1 MENRNQEVTS
11 FVATFENHYKAML
24 FRKGMGSV
32 CTLRPVPRC
41 LSSSCGTAAF
51 FTLDFSSDFT
61 AAVTSGFLLEEPQGF
76 DALPQE
82 LKALVESVYEFKNGE
97 YNEIYKN

>member
-24 FRKGMGSV
+24 FRKGMGTE

-51 FTLDFSSDFT
+51 FSL
-61 AAVTSGFLLEEPQGF
+61 ANIE
-76 DALPQE
+76 ALSQE
-82 LKALVESVYEFKNGE
+82 LKKLVESIYEFKNGE
-97 YNEIYKN
+97 YHETYKN

>member
-24 FRKGMGSV
+24 FRKGMASV

-51 FTLDFSSDFT
+51 FTL
-61 AAVTSGFLLEEPQGF
+61 EKPQ
-76 DALPQE
+76 DIACLSQE
-82 LKALVESVYEFKNGE
+82 VKTLVEAIYEFKNGE
-97 YNEIYKN
+97 YDEIYKN

>member
-24 FRKGMGSV
+24 FRKGMGTA

-51 FTLDFSSDFT
+51 FTFDEAD
-61 AAVTSGFLLEEPQGF
+61 LEGADLEGVE
-76 DALPQE
+76 ALSQE
-82 LKALVESVYEFKNGE
+82 LKALVESIYEFKNGE
-97 YNEIYKN
+97 YHEIYKN

>member
-24 FRKGMGSV
+24 FRKGMGPA

-51 FTLDFSSDFT
+51 FVIEKNEDIS
-61 AAVTSGFLLEEPQGF
+61 
-76 DALPQE
+76 QE
-82 LKALVESVYEFKNGE
+82 LKAFVESIYEFKNGE
-97 YNEIYKN
+97 YNEVYKN

>member
-24 FRKGMGSV
+24 FKKRMGPV

-51 FTLDFSSDFT
+51 FVIEKNEDIS
-61 AAVTSGFLLEEPQGF
+61 
-76 DALPQE
+76 QE
-82 LKALVESVYEFKNGE
+82 LKAFVESIYEFKNGE
-97 YNEIYKN
+97 YNEVYKN

>member
-24 FRKGMGSV
+24 FRKGMGLV

-51 FTLDFSSDFT
+51 FVIEKNEDIS
-61 AAVTSGFLLEEPQGF
+61 
-76 DALPQE
+76 QE
-82 LKALVESVYEFKNGE
+82 LKALVESIYEFKNGE
-97 YNEIYKN
+97 YNEVYKN

>member
-24 FRKGMGSV
+24 FRKGMGPV
-32 CTLRPVPRC
+32 CVLRPVPRC

-51 FTLDFSSDFT
+51 FTLEKPETISEALEGSPKVDSFS
-61 AAVTSGFLLEEPQGF
+61 
-76 DALPQE
+76 QE
-82 LKALVESVYEFKNGE
+82 LKALVESIYEFKNGE
-97 YNEIYKN
+97 YHEIYKN

>member
-1 MENRNQEVTS
+1 MENRNQEVTAA

-24 FRKGMGSV
+24 FRKGMGPV

-51 FTLDFSSDFT
+51 FTL
-61 AAVTSGFLLEEPQGF
+61 EEPADSSVKTGSSV
-76 DALPQE
+76 DIVSQE
-82 LKALVESVYEFKNGE
+82 LKALVESIYEFKNGE
-97 YNEIYKN
+97 YHEVYKN

>member
-24 FRKGMGSV
+24 FRKGMGTV

-51 FTLDFSSDFT
+51 FTNED
-61 AAVTSGFLLEEPQGF
+61 PQGIESISKE
-76 DALPQE
+76 Q
-82 LKALVESVYEFKNGE
+82 KALVESIYEFRNGV
-97 YNEIYKN
+97 YHEIYKN

>member
-24 FRKGMGSV
+24 FRKGMGTA

-51 FTLDFSSDFT
+51 FT
-61 AAVTSGFLLEEPQGF
+61 F
-76 DALPQE
+76 DEALSQE
-82 LKALVESVYEFKNGE
+82 LKALVESIYEFKNGE
-97 YNEIYKN
+97 YHEIYKN